1 MTALDPGR
9 RRALKA
15 LMVAALVPALAG
27 LPGPAAAGRTPR
39 VGLALGSGGA
49 RGLSHVLIFEV
60 LEELGVVPHRI
71 AGSSIGAIMGALY
84 AAGLSSRD
92 IHDAIDT
99 LTVAH
104 DESWFDS
111 LLNREWTRWIKFLE
125 PFGAKG
131 GLMKSDAFIKFLKD
145 TAGVSRFEELQIPL
159 QVVATDFWE
168 RRMAIFDSG
177 DLWPAVQG
185 SMAMPGLFSPVTV
198 GDRVLVDG
206 GLTNPV
212 PYDLLLEDC
221 DITIAVD
228 VLGTREPNNGN
239 GGVNGAG
246 NGNPSYFDN
255 SFNTFQIM
263 QFSILEEKLRRVRP
277 DILIRPKI
285 SNVRVLE
292 FYRFETIFEQ
302 SRPAAEQLHKEL
314 KALLG
319 KH

>member
-1 MTALDPGR
+1 MTAVIDPGR
-9 RRALKA
+9 RRALKT
-15 LMVAALVPALAG
+15 LVAGALVPALSG
-27 LPGPAAAGRTPR
+27 LPGPAGAAHAPR

-49 RGLSHVLIFEV
+49 RGLAHVLVFEV
-60 LEELGVVPHRI
+60 LEELGVTPHRI

-84 AAGLSSRD
+84 AAGLSSGD

-111 LLNREWTRWIKFLE
+111 LLNREWTRWIKFVE

-131 GLMKSDAFIKFLKD
+131 GLMKSDAFVKFLGE
-145 TAGVSRFEELQIPL
+145 TAGVNRFEELKIPL
-159 QVVATDFWE
+159 QVVATNFWE
-168 RRMAIFDSG
+168 RRMAVFDSG
-177 DLWPAVQG
+177 EIWPAVQG
-185 SMAMPGLFSPVTV
+185 SMAMPGLFSPVSL
-198 GDRVLVDG
+198 GDKVLVDG

-228 VLGTREPNNGN
+228 VLGMREPGN
-239 GGVNGAG
+239 GSDNGGG

-292 FYRFETIFEQ
+292 FHRFESIFEQ
-302 SRPAAEQLHKEL
+302 SRPATDQLRSEL
-314 KALLG
+314 KTLLE
-319 KH
+319 KR